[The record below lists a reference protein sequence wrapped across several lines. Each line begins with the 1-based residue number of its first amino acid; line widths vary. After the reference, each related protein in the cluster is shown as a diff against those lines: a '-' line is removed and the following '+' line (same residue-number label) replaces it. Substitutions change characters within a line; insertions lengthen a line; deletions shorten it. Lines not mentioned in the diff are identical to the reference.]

1 MIHQFIDVFIHLDKH
16 LNVWAGSLGGGL
28 YGVLFL
34 IIFCETGLVV
44 TPYLPGDSLLFAT
57 GALAASEGSPINL
70 PVMCVLLSIAAIAG
84 DAVNYAIGRWL
95 GPKVF
100 SSETSGLL
108 NKKHLA
114 EAHAFYERYGGK
126 AIIFARFV
134 PIIRTFAPFVA
145 GIGTMTYSR
154 FALYNVVGGLA
165 WTLSFLIA
173 GYKFA
178 EVPVV
183 KKQFHLVILAIII
196 ISVIPAV
203 VEFVKARRARSA

>member
-1 MIHQFIDVFIHLDKH
+1 MVHQFIDVFIHLDKH
-16 LNVWAGSLGGGL
+16 LNVWAGSLGAGL

-34 IIFCETGLVV
+34 IIFCETGLVI

-100 SSETSGLL
+100 SSDTSSLL

-203 VEFVKARRARSA
+203 VEFLKARRARAA